1 MDSPLLTLL
10 GRPGRFLT
18 LTATTTGASETVSIA
33 RLTTDVTSFID
44 WGDGVRDTLVA
55 GVETARTHVY
65 ASAGTYN
72 IRVHRAERITQID
85 IRNAKFSAL
94 NTNQLR
100 RSRISYFYLS
110 GLTAANIVINSAD
123 MVGWGVSSTFTL
135 SDLPSAGITL
145 DSADMVGWGVSSQF
159 YLRNLP
165 SAGITLDSAD
175 MVGWGVSSTFYLYN
189 LPSAGITLDSADMV
203 GWGVSSTF
211 TLINLPS
218 AGITLDSADMVA
230 WNSPDEIRINN
241 CGLTAPNLTQA
252 ILGAWG
258 IRNLMGHDTPVLNV
272 GGASN
277 AVPSGAYAEEN
288 PPSTDLGYIY
298 ELVNDTE
305 AEGFYRWAILWNG
318 GSAP

>member
-145 DSADMVGWGVSSQF
+145 DSADMVGWGVSS
-159 YLRNLP
+159 
-165 SAGITLDSAD
+165 
-175 MVGWGVSSTFYLYN
+175 
-189 LPSAGITLDSADMV
+189 
-203 GWGVSSTF
+203 TF